1 MTITPQMVKELR
13 EKTGVG
19 MMECKSALQEAK
31 GDLEA
36 AITVLRKRGLASAA
50 KKSGRETK
58 DGLIGSYIHNGKIGV
73 MVEVNCE
80 SDFVARN
87 PEFQTLVHDIAMHIA
102 ASDPRFIRKEDV
114 TADVLASER
123 DIYKE
128 QARATG
134 KPENVLD
141 KIVEGRM
148 SKYYSEACLLEQP
161 FVKEASTTVGALI
174 AAHIQK
180 IGENIQVRRFIRYK
194 LGEEHPRRVS
204 L

>member
-1 MTITPQMVKELR
+1 MTITAELVKELR

-19 MMECKSALQEAK
+19 FMECKSALQESN

-36 AITVLRKRGLASAA
+36 AVTILRKRGLASLA

-58 DGLIGSYIHNGKIGV
+58 DGLIGAYIHNGKIGV
-73 MVEVNCE
+73 MIEVNCE
-80 SDFVARN
+80 TDFVARN
-87 PEFQTLVHDIAMHIA
+87 PDFQTLVKDLAMHIA

-114 TADVLASER
+114 TEDVLASER

-134 KPENVLD
+134 KPENVLE

-148 SKYYSEACLLEQP
+148 SKYYSETCLLEQP
-161 FVKEASTTVGALI
+161 FVKDPALSVREHIAS
-174 AAHIQK
+174 HIQK
-180 IGENIQVRRFIRYK
+180 IGENIQVRRFVRYK
-194 LGEEHPRRVS
+194 LGE
-204 L
+204 

>member
-1 MTITPQMVKELR
+1 MSISAENVKELR

-19 MMECKSALQEAK
+19 FMECKSALQEAN
-31 GDLEA
+31 GDMEA
-36 AITVLRKRGLASAA
+36 AVTVLRKRGLASAA

-58 DGLIGSYIHNGKIGV
+58 EGLIGTYVHNGKIGV

-87 PEFQTLVHDIAMHIA
+87 PDFQALVKDIAMHIA
-102 ASDPRFIRKEDV
+102 ASDPRFLRKEDV
-114 TADVLASER
+114 TEDVLASER

-134 KPENVLD
+134 KPENVLE

-148 SKYYSEACLLEQP
+148 TKYYAEACLLEQP
-161 FVKEASTTVGALI
+161 FVKDTAITVHAHI

-180 IGENIQVRRFIRYK
+180 IGENIQVRRFMRYK
-194 LGEEHPRRVS
+194 LGD
-204 L
+204 

>member
-1 MTITPQMVKELR
+1 MTISAELVKELR

-19 MMECKSALQEAK
+19 FMECKSALQESK
-31 GDLEA
+31 GDIEA
-36 AITVLRKRGLASAA
+36 AITILRKRGLASLA

-58 DGLIGSYIHNGKIGV
+58 YGLIGSYIHNGKIGV

-80 SDFVARN
+80 TDFVARN
-87 PEFQTLVHDIAMHIA
+87 PDFQALVKDIAMHIA

-114 TADVLASER
+114 TEDVLASER
-123 DIYKE
+123 DIYRE

-134 KPENVLD
+134 KPENVLE

-161 FVKEASTTVGALI
+161 FVKDPSISVQDHI
-174 AAHIQK
+174 ATHIQK
-180 IGENIQVRRFIRYK
+180 IGENIQVRRFVRYK
-194 LGEEHPRRVS
+194 LGE
-204 L
+204 

>member
-1 MTITPQMVKELR
+1 MTISAEMVKELR

-19 MMECKSALQEAK
+19 FMECKSALQESN

-36 AITVLRKRGLASAA
+36 AVTILRKRGLASLA

-58 DGLIGSYIHNGKIGV
+58 DGLIGAYIHNGKIGV
-73 MVEVNCE
+73 LLEVNCE
-80 SDFVARN
+80 TDFVARN
-87 PEFQTLVHDIAMHIA
+87 PDFQTLVKDLAMHIA

-114 TADVLASER
+114 TEDVLASER
-123 DIYKE
+123 EIYAE

-148 SKYYSEACLLEQP
+148 SKYYAEACLLEQP
-161 FVKEASTTVGALI
+161 FVKDPAISIRDHI
-174 AAHIQK
+174 AGHIQK
-180 IGENIQVRRFIRYK
+180 IGENIQVRRFVRYK
-194 LGEEHPRRVS
+194 LGE
-204 L
+204 

>member
-1 MTITPQMVKELR
+1 MSVSAEQVKELR

-19 MMECKSALQEAK
+19 FMECKSALQESN
-31 GDLEA
+31 GDIDG
-36 AITVLRKRGLASAA
+36 AITILRKRGLASAA

-58 DGLIGSYIHNGKIGV
+58 DGLIGAYIHNGKIGV

-80 SDFVARN
+80 TDFVARN
-87 PEFQTLVHDIAMHIA
+87 PDFQTLVKDLAMHIA

-114 TADVLASER
+114 TEDVLASER

-161 FVKEASTTVGALI
+161 YVKEPSISVGDHI

-194 LGEEHPRRVS
+194 LGE
-204 L
+204 

>member
-1 MTITPQMVKELR
+1 MTISAELVKDLR

-19 MMECKSALQEAK
+19 FMECKSALQESK

-36 AITVLRKRGLASAA
+36 AITILRKRGLASLA

-73 MVEVNCE
+73 MLEVNCE
-80 SDFVARN
+80 TDFVARN
-87 PEFQTLVHDIAMHIA
+87 PDFQALVKDLAMHIA

-114 TADVLASER
+114 TEEVLAQER
-123 DIYKE
+123 EIYAE
-128 QARATG
+128 QARSTG
-134 KPENVLD
+134 KPENVID

-148 SKYYSEACLLEQP
+148 SKYYAETCLLEQP
-161 FVKEASTTVGALI
+161 FVKDPSLSVRDHI

-180 IGENIQVRRFIRYK
+180 IGENIQVRRFVRYK
-194 LGEEHPRRVS
+194 LGE
-204 L
+204 

>member
-1 MTITPQMVKELR
+1 MTITAELVKELR

-19 MMECKSALQEAK
+19 FMECKSALQESN

-36 AITVLRKRGLASAA
+36 AVTILRKRGLASLA

-73 MVEVNCE
+73 MIEVNCE

-87 PEFQTLVHDIAMHIA
+87 PDFQTLVKDLAMHIA

-114 TADVLASER
+114 TEDVLASER
-123 DIYKE
+123 EIYKA
-128 QARATG
+128 QASATG

-148 SKYYSEACLLEQP
+148 SKYFSEACLLEQP
-161 FVKEASTTVGALI
+161 FVKDPSLCVRDHI
-174 AAHIQK
+174 AVHIQK
-180 IGENIQVRRFIRYK
+180 IGENIQVRRFVRYK
-194 LGEEHPRRVS
+194 LGE
-204 L
+204 

>member
-1 MTITPQMVKELR
+1 MSISAELVKELR

-19 MMECKSALQEAK
+19 FMECKSALQEAK

-36 AITVLRKRGLASAA
+36 AITILRKRGQASAA

-87 PEFQTLVHDIAMHIA
+87 PEFQTLVKDIAMHIA

-114 TADVLASER
+114 TEDVLASER

-161 FVKEASTTVGALI
+161 FVKEPSISVRDHI
-174 AAHIQK
+174 AAHVQK
-180 IGENIQVRRFIRYK
+180 IGENIQVRRFVRYK
-194 LGEEHPRRVS
+194 LGE
-204 L
+204 

>member
-1 MTITPQMVKELR
+1 MTVSAELVKELR

-19 MMECKSALQEAK
+19 FMECKSALQESK
-31 GDLEA
+31 GDIEG
-36 AITVLRKRGLASAA
+36 AITILRKRGLASAA

-58 DGLIGSYIHNGKIGV
+58 DGLIGAYIHNGKIGV
-73 MVEVNCE
+73 MIEVNCE
-80 SDFVARN
+80 TDFVARN
-87 PEFQTLVHDIAMHIA
+87 PDFQVLVKDLAMHIA

-114 TADVLASER
+114 TEDVLASER
-123 DIYKE
+123 DIYRE
-128 QARATG
+128 QARTTG

-148 SKYYSEACLLEQP
+148 SKYYSESCLLEQP
-161 FVKEASTTVGALI
+161 FVKDPSITVRDHI

-194 LGEEHPRRVS
+194 LGD
-204 L
+204 

>member
-1 MTITPQMVKELR
+1 MTISAELVKELR

-19 MMECKSALQEAK
+19 FMECKSALQESK

-36 AITVLRKRGLASAA
+36 AITILRKRGLASAA
-50 KKSGRETK
+50 KKSGRDTK
-58 DGLIGSYIHNGKIGV
+58 DGLIGAYIHNGKIGV

-87 PEFQTLVHDIAMHIA
+87 PEFQALVKDIAMHIA
-102 ASDPRFIRKEDV
+102 ASDPGFIRKEDV
-114 TADVLASER
+114 TEDVLASER
-123 DIYKE
+123 EIYRE
-128 QARATG
+128 QARTTG

-141 KIVEGRM
+141 KIVEGRI

-161 FVKEASTTVGALI
+161 FVKDPSISVRDHI

-180 IGENIQVRRFIRYK
+180 IGENIQVRRFVRYK
-194 LGEEHPRRVS
+194 LGE
-204 L
+204 

>member
-19 MMECKSALQEAK
+19 MMECKSALQEAN
-31 GDLEA
+31 GDIDA
-36 AITVLRKRGLASAA
+36 AVTVLRKRGLASAA

-87 PEFQTLVHDIAMHIA
+87 PDFQTLVHDIAMHIA

-114 TADVLASER
+114 TEEVLASER
-123 DIYKE
+123 EIYKE

-148 SKYYSEACLLEQP
+148 SKYYTEACLLEQP
-161 FVKEASTTVGALI
+161 FVKDASTTVGDLV
-174 AAHIQK
+174 AAHVQK
-180 IGENIQVRRFIRYK
+180 IGENIQIRRFVRYK
-194 LGEEHPRRVS
+194 LGE
-204 L
+204 

>member
-1 MTITPQMVKELR
+1 MTISAALVKELR

-19 MMECKSALQEAK
+19 FMECKSALQESN
-31 GDLEA
+31 GDIESA
-36 AITVLRKRGLASAA
+36 VTILRKRGLASLA

-80 SDFVARN
+80 
-87 PEFQTLVHDIAMHIA
+87 THIA
-102 ASDPRFIRKEDV
+102 ASDPRFVSKEDV
-114 TADVLASER
+114 TEDVLASER
-123 DIYKE
+123 EIYAE
-128 QARATG
+128 QARASG
-134 KPENVLD
+134 KPKKVLE

-161 FVKEASTTVGALI
+161 FVKDPNISVRDHI

-180 IGENIQVRRFIRYK
+180 IGENIQVRRFVRYK
-194 LGEEHPRRVS
+194 LGD
-204 L
+204 

>member
-1 MTITPQMVKELR
+1 MTVSAELVKELR

-19 MMECKSALQEAK
+19 FMECKSALQESK
-31 GDLEA
+31 GDMEG
-36 AITVLRKRGLASAA
+36 AITILRKRGLASAA

-58 DGLIGSYIHNGKIGV
+58 DGLIGAYIHNGKIGV
-73 MVEVNCE
+73 MLEVNCE
-80 SDFVARN
+80 TDFVARN
-87 PEFQTLVHDIAMHIA
+87 PDFQTLVKDLAMHIA

-114 TADVLASER
+114 TEDVLASER
-123 DIYKE
+123 DIYRE

-161 FVKEASTTVGALI
+161 FVKEPSITVRDHI

-194 LGEEHPRRVS
+194 LGE
-204 L
+204 